1 MAVRIRYSTKV
12 QISSDP
18 NTEAKDLGN
27 LLYEV
32 VSDALGEGGA
42 RKFTLAAGASDV
54 QLGLGDVSSASFLF
68 IKTNA
73 KNDLDTP
80 VEISVKR
87 NTVGNEAIGIAP
99 LSTTKQGHFLLSTS
113 GLTALFGTNPGSVD
127 MELTVAV
134 AGD

>member
-12 QISSDP
+12 QVSSDP
-18 NTEAKDLGN
+18 TTESKDLGN
-27 LLYEV
+27 LNYEV
-32 VSDALGEGGA
+32 VSDGLGEGGA
-42 RKFTLAAGASDV
+42 RKFTLAAAASDEPLNMGNV
-54 QLGLGDVSSASFLF
+54 AAASFLF

-80 VEISVKR
+80 VEITVKR
-87 NTVGNEAIGIAP
+87 NTVGNEAIPITP
-99 LSTTKQGHFLLSTS
+99 LTTTKQGHFLLSTS
-113 GLTALFGTNPGSVD
+113 GLTALFASNPGAVD